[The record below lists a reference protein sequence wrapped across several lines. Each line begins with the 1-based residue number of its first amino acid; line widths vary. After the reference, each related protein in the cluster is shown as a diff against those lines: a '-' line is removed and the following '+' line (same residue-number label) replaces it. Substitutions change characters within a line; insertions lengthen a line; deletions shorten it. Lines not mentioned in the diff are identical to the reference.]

1 ECFVAQNLL
10 CLDHISVNLYMVL
23 RYQLQ
28 PLAGPPGT
36 DGPACTV
43 TCSATTRLL
52 QFSPGCDLPPPAC
65 SSSYSGQVRYCFCSD
80 RQRKLHTVL
89 SKSERC
95 CDLWT

>member
-1 ECFVAQNLL
+1 MQ
-10 CLDHISVNLYMVL
+10 ISRSLFEQDLAAAVKVQRIKNVVQ

-65 SSSYSGQVRYCFCSD
+65 SSSCSGRV
-80 RQRKLHTVL
+80 HV
-89 SKSERC
+89 
-95 CDLWT
+95 